1 MILSKILP
9 FIFKQKLT
17 TRDASVLSTFPE
29 KLDTD
34 KIKISNKTHSIGQEI
49 LYFTKID
56 STNTKAKEL
65 ADKGAK
71 EGTLVIAEE
80 QLKGRGRLNRHWISA
95 PYKNILMSLV
105 FRPALPTSRIYL
117 LTMSASIAIVN
128 AIKKTTGLRTLI
140 KWPNDIYYK
149 NKKLA
154 GLLTELHIDKNN
166 IKYAVMGIGLN
177 VNFDPALY
185 PEITGIATSLY
196 KECGRIISR
205 EKLLKRI
212 LLEMAKEYYLLLK
225 GDANKIRKSWN
236 KHSLVTGKSVIISS
250 GKYSEEGIA
259 GPVAED
265 GSLTL
270 IKSNGEIKNIFCG
283 DVSLRVKHPL

>member
-1 MILSKILP
+1 MILSRILP
-9 FIFKQKLT
+9 FTAKKKLT
-17 TRDASVLSTFPE
+17 FQNASDTNNNPG
-29 KLDTD
+29 KLNTD
-34 KIKISNKTHSIGQEI
+34 KFKISNKTHSIGQDI

-71 EGTLVIAEE
+71 EGTIVIAEE
-80 QLKGRGRLNRHWISA
+80 QTKGRGRLNRHWISA

-105 FRPALPTSRIYL
+105 FRPALPPSRIYL
-117 LTMSASIAIVN
+117 LTMSASIAIVK
-128 AIKKTTGLRTLI
+128 AIKKTTGLRTQI

-154 GLLTELHIDKNN
+154 GILTELHIDKNN

-177 VNFDPALY
+177 VNFDPALF
-185 PEITGIATSLY
+185 PEIIDIATSLY

-205 EKLLKRI
+205 EKLLKKI
-212 LLEMAKEYYLLLK
+212 LLEMAREYYLLLK
-225 GDANKIRKSWN
+225 GDVNKIRKNWN
-236 KHSLVTGKSVIISS
+236 KHSLVTGKAVIISS

-259 GPVAED
+259 GAVAED